1 MKQLA
6 ILGSTGSI
14 GCSTLEVVAAFP
26 ERFAAVALTAR
37 SSVEKLAR
45 QIESFSPQLA
55 VVEKDEDARR
65 LKQLLGAGHGV
76 EIMSGK
82 AGYQAAATVEAADMV
97 VGAMV
102 GAAGLEPTLAAIEA
116 GKDIALANKETLVMA
131 GEIVMARAA
140 CRGVKIV
147 PVDSEHS
154 AIFQCLQGQ
163 RFQDLERI
171 LLTASGG
178 PFLNTP
184 AGDFENIGPRQA
196 LKHPNWSM
204 GPKITI
210 DSATLMNK
218 GLEVIEAR
226 WLFGVSPQ
234 TIEVV
239 IHPQSI
245 VHSMVAFR
253 DGTVLAQ
260 MGAPD
265 MRGAIAYALSFPD
278 RLPLDLPR
286 LDFPALGSLEFD
298 RPDLDRFPCLALA
311 LEACDLGGTMPAV
324 LNAANEMAVEA
335 FLKGRLAFTGIA
347 RVIRHTMDRHQPMA
361 AAGIDDIMAADRW
374 ARHQAVQII
383 KGGVN

>member
-1 MKQLA
+1 MKRLA

-14 GCSTLEVVAAFP
+14 GRSTLKVVAAFP

-45 QIESFSPQLA
+45 QVERFSPQLA
-55 VVEKDEDARR
+55 VVEKEKDARR
-65 LKQLLGAGHGV
+65 LKELLGAGHRV
-76 EIMSGK
+76 EVMSGR
-82 AGYQAAATVEAADMV
+82 AGYRAAATFEEADMV

-140 CRGVKIV
+140 SRGVKIL

-163 RFQDLERI
+163 RFRDLERI

-178 PFLNTP
+178 PFLDTP
-184 AGDFENIGPRQA
+184 AEDFEKIRPGQA

-226 WLFGVSPQ
+226 WLFGVSPE
-234 TIEVV
+234 TIRVV

-253 DGTVLAQ
+253 DGAVLAQ

-265 MRGAIAYALSFPD
+265 MRGAIAYALSCPD

-286 LDFPALGSLEFD
+286 LDFPAPGSLEFR
-298 RPDLDRFPCLALA
+298 RPDLDKFPCLALA
-311 LEACDLGGTMPAV
+311 LEACRLGATMPAV

-335 FLKGRLAFTGIA
+335 FLAGRLAFTEIA
-347 RVIRHTMDRHQPMA
+347 RVIRQTMQEHRLTES
-361 AAGIDDIMAADRW
+361 AGVGVIMEADRW
-374 ARHQAVQII
+374 ARQRAAQII
-383 KGGVN
+383 QAASG